1 MKGDPTQVDAHTP
14 AVGLFALIS
23 LENELINS
31 LSLVARYFKVRL
43 QLQLSFVYN
52 YSYLPNLVHAVHRC
66 LRSLFGLKQRS
77 TE

>member
-43 QLQLSFVYN
+43 QLQLSPK
-52 YSYLPNLVHAVHRC
+52 SRPCRS
-66 LRSLFGLKQRS
+66 SLFEIPVWFKA
-77 TE
+77 TVN